1 MPNPKIL
8 SDLLKAAGKLPK
20 GSPAA
25 REAVG
30 AKIAA
35 EEAEKAALYKAQPIA
50 TETGRKAIAQS
61 KQTLMTPEQQ
71 ARMEAELREKGK
83 QKFLEPSKV
92 KERLYHGT
100 SKADLTE
107 FKTGKAIK
115 EKQYPGNT
123 IEPWAVDNRDAVFL
137 TPSPEFSGKYSG
149 GDWDINLG
157 YTPTIYPVHVQ
168 VKNPWDYENPEHI
181 ENVIQ
186 AYKEKYPLQ
195 RDKSGAVPSE
205 ESLRHYRFEKN
216 VRELPLREK
225 DNWSGVEQAALQE
238 IIKSLGHDAFF
249 VKEAGIKNLGV
260 YDPRRIKSATGNIGT
275 YDITTPDITK
285 KDGGLAMA
293 TGGQAFP
300 LQEEFQAEVERRA
313 ARPRTRAGVPVEDT
327 NVLGGALR
335 GLANTLGGLAFGRT
349 VGTLGMPA
357 DILEP
362 TAATGAMIP
371 MFGMAGMP
379 SEISKALVQRFA
391 PKGPDIPAPTSEY
404 LLEKG
409 LEKFKPPQEFEVSA
423 KLGRFL
429 PFDITEMQAAGR
441 KLKALQPTFTEMM
454 ETGLE
459 RATAPARMYAAPEE
473 GAKLSKEEYSRMMRE
488 KFAAQNLA
496 REEKK
501 VTAADLK
508 PQEVKVP
515 ADRLGFYSPAEKAA
529 ANLKRNI
536 GTGEAFLQDIKRA
549 PDVSPDDLEFT
560 GLERWLKG
568 KKTVSKQEIQDYM
581 KNNRLVLEEVEYR
594 QGTSDIDEM
603 KFSREGEVV
612 DDYDGI
618 QMRADD
624 IIYDWDNYGYKS
636 RDEIREEILNRYT
649 PEDAEPLINSGQ
661 IDEMVDD
668 AISETAYQ
676 MASDE
681 YYDNPY
687 RRWRND
693 TGYEIFGNDDVGYQI
708 QDPRGRDITPSRGV
722 YDFETAEGE
731 VRQHGMDYGYVDEGE
746 TKYHDYQ
753 LPGGSNY
760 RELLI
765 SSPPSEKDNIYREMQ
780 DIERAMADA
789 VDQREYNELKKQFN
803 DLANEHDITPE
814 DYSSSHW
821 DVPNVLAHVRLQDR
835 VDAEGNK
842 NLYVDEMQSDWHQ
855 EGRRYGYKT
864 KEINKK
870 IQEALEKRNQKQAEI
885 DSIWRTRQD
894 RNSQLAKQFADS
906 TDESIKAMG
915 SKAFAEQ
922 DKLLNELDQAYNKG
936 ARELTKL
943 QEEYGKYKDMVPAGP
958 FTDNWH
964 KMALKRVM
972 KYAADNGYT
981 RVGFSKAQPQ
991 VNRWGTD
998 VVAWEKVP
1006 DGAWIVT
1013 ATEQRGGRAG
1023 NINLEDDARARGI
1036 LQENR
1041 RLIVDNRDDLYAA
1054 VAKIGRGK
1062 SEAELQ
1068 KLTDR
1073 IWKQMQEKDVGI
1085 VAPREAGMKKFYD
1098 EDLEGSLKKYANTYK
1113 GKYGQ
1118 TTLDVPGEGRQ
1129 TINYIDIT
1137 PEVKKSTSKG
1147 QPYKTGGAVRKADGG
1162 AVHPAVEKFAASLPH
1177 PAVTEFENRVIDLG
1191 DMITGG
1197 SAVDLSN
1204 LVAKSFA
1211 DGGGVWKTMVD
1222 GKYNTVPDVSDAER
1236 VIQGP
1241 AFAEGG
1247 GVWKQLVEGAG
1258 NA

>member
-1 MPNPKIL
+1 MQLL
-8 SDLLKAAGKLPK
+8 SKLPA
-20 GSPAA
+20 GSKEAQEAA
-25 REAVG
+25 R
-30 AKIAA
+30 
-35 EEAEKAALYKAQPIA
+35 L
-50 TETGRKAIAQS
+50 
-61 KQTLMTPEQQ
+61 
-71 ARMEAELREKGK
+71 EAELRE
-83 QKFLEPSKV
+83 
-92 KERLYHGT
+92 
-100 SKADLTE
+100 
-107 FKTGKAIK
+107 AIRAA
-115 EKQYPGNT
+115 QYAPH
-123 IEPWAVDNRDAVFL
+123 
-137 TPSPEFSGKYSG
+137 TPS
-149 GDWDINLG
+149 
-157 YTPTIYPVHVQ
+157 T
-168 VKNPWDYENPEHI
+168 
-181 ENVIQ
+181 
-186 AYKEKYPLQ
+186 
-195 RDKSGAVPSE
+195 
-205 ESLRHYRFEKN
+205 
-216 VRELPLREK
+216 
-225 DNWSGVEQAALQE
+225 
-238 IIKSLGHDAFF
+238 
-249 VKEAGIKNLGV
+249 
-260 YDPRRIKSATGNIGT
+260 ATGRSALSDMK
-275 YDITTPDITK
+275 DILGSQEFPIRK
-285 KDGGLAMA
+285 MA

-379 SEISKALVQRFA
+379 SEISKALVQQFA

-423 KLGRFL
+423 KLGRFM
-429 PFDITEMQAAGR
+429 PFDIAEMQAAGR
-441 KLKALQPTFTEMM
+441 KLKALQPTFTELM

-459 RATAPARMYAAPEE
+459 RATAPTRMYAAPED

-488 KFAAQNLA
+488 KYAAQNLA

-501 VTAADLK
+501 ATAADLK

-515 ADRLGFYSPAEKAA
+515 ADQLGFYSPAEKAA

-581 KNNRLVLEEVEYR
+581 NKNRLVLEEVEYR

-603 KFSREGEVV
+603 KFPREGEVV

-624 IIYDWDNYGYKS
+624 IVYDWDNYGHKS
-636 RDEIREEILNRYT
+636 RDQIREEILDRYT
-649 PEDAEPLINSGQ
+649 PEEAEPLINSGR

-760 RELLI
+760 REILI
-765 SSPPSEKDNIYREMQ
+765 KTPGNERDKLRKELRSLDDALADETDPV
-780 DIERAMADA
+780 ERA
-789 VDQREYNELKKQFN
+789 QLQKQLDRVSEEFEM
-803 DLANEHDITPE
+803 LPE
-814 DYSSSHW
+814 SYESSHW
-821 DVPNVLAHVRLQDR
+821 DEPNVLAHVRLQDR
-835 VDAEGNK
+835 VDDEGNK
-842 NLYVDEMQSDWHQ
+842 ILYVDEMQSDWHQ
-855 EGRRYGYKT
+855 EGRRHGYRS
-864 KEINKK
+864 KESEIKMQQVLDMRDKK
-870 IQEALEKRNQKQAEI
+870 QMEVNELFRRQQLLKQEMVRSDKITNAAEI
-885 DSIWRTRQD
+885 
-894 RNSQLAKQFADS
+894 
-906 TDESIKAMG
+906 E
-915 SKAFAEQ
+915 
-922 DKLLNELDQAYNKG
+922 KLNKLKDDFDVANKELKN
-936 ARELTKL
+936 L
-943 QEEYGKYKDMVPAGP
+943 QEEYGKYKDMVPSGP

-998 VVAWEKVP
+998 VVAWEKAP
-1006 DGAWIVT
+1006 SGGWRVT

-1036 LQENR
+1036 LQESR
-1041 RLIVDNRDDLYAA
+1041 HHTVDNRDGLYAT

-1073 IWKQMQEKDVGI
+1073 IWKQMQEKDAGI

-1098 EDLEGSLKKYANTYK
+1098 EELEGSLKKYANTYK

-1137 PEVKKSTSKG
+1137 PDVKKSTSKG
-1147 QPYKTGGAVRKADGG
+1147 QPYKTGGAVKMADGG

-1191 DMITGG
+1191 DMIAGG
-1197 SAVDLSN
+1197 GAIDLSN
-1204 LVAKSFA
+1204 KVVGSYAM
-1211 DGGGVWKTMVD
+1211 GGAA
-1222 GKYNTVPDVSDAER
+1222 YNTIPDVSDAEKM
-1236 VIQGP
+1236 VQGP
-1241 AFAEGG
+1241 AF
-1247 GVWKQLVEGAG
+1247 
-1258 NA
+1258 